1 MGSLLQ
7 IVKLMN
13 TAEIA
18 VKLRALELTKF
29 VVLRMIEYLVAQTPV
44 DTSKALSNWR
54 VAVGGSS
61 YGAEAIP
68 AYFVGS
74 AGSTATASQRAAIE
88 VAKAALRG
96 ARAGSPIAIINQAP
110 YIGLLAGG
118 SSSQAPAG
126 WVEGSILVGKYAAQE
141 YNFKKR
147 LAQDIK
153 RGRVTPDDGRN

>member
-1 MGSLLQ
+1 MKIAS
-7 IVKLMN
+7 

-29 VVLRMIEYLVAQTPV
+29 VVRRMIEYLVAQTPV

-61 YGAEAIP
+61 YGAEEIP
-68 AYFVGS
+68 AYFIGS
-74 AGSTATASQRAAIE
+74 HGSTQTSSSRAAIDAA
-88 VAKAALRG
+88 VAALRS

-110 YIGLLAGG
+110 YIGRLAAG
-118 SSSQAPAG
+118 SSTQAPAG
-126 WVEGSILVGKYAAQE
+126 WVEGSLLVARYAAAE
-141 YNFKKR
+141 YNFNKR

-153 RGRVTPDDGRN
+153 RGRVKLDD